1 MIVHDSY
8 DGAVCSGKVLGA
20 LGDIVIEF
28 NPGHKLI

>member
-1 MIVHDSY
+1 MR
-8 DGAVCSGKVLGA
+8 AMTEPFVCSGAGLGA